1 MSISSALSSLLRAAR
16 GSTAA
21 RRTTYRGVRVGLL
34 TIALSALGACGGS
47 DSPTAPSTPTHA
59 VRLTNNSLRVV
70 NAVYVS
76 SCSSDSWGENK
87 LTGTLSPLGVRTFAV
102 TTPGCYD
109 MRVVATDGHSWRR
122 DDIPVQGTTGV
133 KVE

>member
-1 MSISSALSSLLRAAR
+1 MSPTSAIRHPIPSRHARRRAAL
-16 GSTAA
+16 GISIL
-21 RRTTYRGVRVGLL
+21 GL
-34 TIALSALGACGGS
+34 TILGACGGS
-47 DSPTAPSTPTHA
+47 DSPTAPPAPTHG
-59 VRLTNNSLRVV
+59 VRLTNSSSRVV

-76 SCSSDSWGENK
+76 SCTADTWGDNK
-87 LTGTLSPLGVRTFAV
+87 LTGTLAPLGVKIFAV

-109 MRVVATDGHSWRR
+109 IRVVATDGHSWRR